1 MQIEA
6 NDRRIEGALASIDAF
21 EQSLG
26 ACQGP
31 GLAVQLVLP
40 SFKLLQPVF
49 KLVLPTF
56 SLYQPASKLVQP
68 ASKLL
73 LSTFRFRLSR
83 FPALVPVVGGSQR
96 HSKTSDPTIGLFNLG
111 SDAPL

>member
-1 MQIEA
+1 MTDGIHPTA
-6 NDRRIEGALASIDAF
+6 DR
-21 EQSLG
+21 SL
-26 ACQGP
+26 
-31 GLAVQLVLP
+31 LAVQLVLP

-49 KLVLPTF
+49 KLVLPSFKLLQPTFKLVLPTF
-56 SLYQPASKLVQP
+56 SLHQPASKLVQP